1 MTPATTHPLVAAWL
15 RDLEL
20 MLHGVEPGERAEVLA
35 GVHEHLDATLPPGST
50 DADVR
55 RVLADLGSPESVA
68 DEAYAG
74 RPPLAVTPSHPGS
87 PLPAMVAVAV
97 NALCIVLLLLPVLF
111 GALHAAEILMALPI
125 VALPWVVVSVLTA
138 TSTRWTSREKAAA
151 IGLLPATILALS
163 LVVWLMMALIGP
175 HIVNLVPTLAILG
188 TASWVL
194 VRLGRSALR

>member
-1 MTPATTHPLVAAWL
+1 
-15 RDLEL
+15 
-20 MLHGVEPGERAEVLA
+20 
-35 GVHEHLDATLPPGST
+35 
-50 DADVR
+50 
-55 RVLADLGSPESVA
+55 
-68 DEAYAG
+68 
-74 RPPLAVTPSHPGS
+74 
-87 PLPAMVAVAV
+87 MVAVAV

-188 TASWVL
+188 TASLVL

>member
-35 GVHEHLDATLPPGST
+35 GVHEHLDVTLPPGST

-74 RPPLAVTPSHPGS
+74 RPPGGPAQVARPSAWPAALAI
-87 PLPAMVAVAV
+87 AV
-97 NALCIVLLLLPVLF
+97 NALCLVLLLVPVAF
-111 GALHAAEILMALPI
+111 GALHAAEVLMALPI
-125 VALPWVVVSVLTA
+125 VALPWFIVCLLTS
-138 TSTRWTSREKAAA
+138 TSTRWTSREKAASM
-151 IGLLPATILALS
+151 GLLPATILALS
-163 LVVWLMMALIGP
+163 LVVWLMMSLVGP
-175 HIVNLVPTLAILG
+175 HLINLVPTLAILG

-194 VRLGRSALR
+194 VRLGRSASR